1 MNKKILSLL
10 CAAAI
15 AACSLCACGQNDKA
29 ESSETEKSS
38 SESAQSASSETDE
51 PSETD
56 ISVTDSETTA
66 ESDITPAMWKV
77 NCDNGAVVTLVG
89 SMHALK
95 ESDYPLPQ
103 IMMDAFNDS
112 DILAVE
118 ADLASGDSITF
129 QSALLASMYY
139 DDPDDSLDKHISQEA
154 YDALSDYLAQF
165 SLDLSMYKHTRPWAV
180 GNIADTIAMQESGLS
195 GDIGIDRYFLDKARE
210 DGKEIF
216 EVEGIEFQMDLLM
229 NFSDDIYDMLFR
241 GYKGKTKEDQ
251 LELLMTTH
259 EAWATGDTDTIEKID
274 SEEKEVSET
283 DAALMEDYSNQ
294 FLYDRN
300 KVMTEAAENFINEG
314 KDVFFIVGAAHF
326 VGEKGIIALLEND
339 GYTVERI
346 EY

>member
-89 SMHALK
+89 SMHALE

-103 IMMDAFNDS
+103 KMMDAFNDS

-139 DDPDDSLDKHISQEA
+139 DDPDDSLDKHISKEA

-283 DAALMEDYSNQ
+283 DAALMEEYSNQ

>member
-1 MNKKILSLL
+1 MNRKILSIL
-10 CAAAI
+10 CVAAV
-15 AACSLCACGQNDKA
+15 AACSLSACGENGKEDTSGK
-29 ESSETEKSS
+29 EETSSEAVQTTV
-38 SESAQSASSETDE
+38 SESYE
-51 PSETD
+51 PSEPD

-77 NCDNGAVVTLVG
+77 NCDNGAVITLVG
-89 SMHALK
+89 SMHALE

-103 IMMDAFNDS
+103 IMMDAFDDS

-216 EVEGIEFQMDLLM
+216 EVEGLEFQMDLLM

-251 LELLMTTH
+251 LELLLSTH
-259 EAWATGDTDTIEKID
+259 EAWATGDTEAIEKLD
-274 SEEKEVSET
+274 AEEQEVSET